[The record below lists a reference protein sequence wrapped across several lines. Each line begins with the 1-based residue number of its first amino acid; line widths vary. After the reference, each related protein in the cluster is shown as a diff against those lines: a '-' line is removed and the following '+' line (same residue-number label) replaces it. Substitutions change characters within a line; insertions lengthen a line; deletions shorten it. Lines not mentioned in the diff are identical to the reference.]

1 MTAASVCCVCV
12 NVLSVCVC
20 MNVCDCGY
28 MCLCPSCD
36 LLVSG
41 FYAMFIVEFDHKR
54 MDICVQL

>member
-1 MTAASVCCVCV
+1 M
-12 NVLSVCVC
+12 C

-54 MDICVQL
+54 MDIYGYMCTVMTDKQCGKKI